1 MTTLKLDDLNVS
13 VNKSSQYQP
22 KQIETRWQRYWDR
35 EGIFKVT
42 ETPDRP
48 KFYCLVMFPYPSGR
62 IHMGHV
68 RNYAIGDVIARYK
81 TLQGYTVLHPMGW
94 DAFGLPAENA
104 AIEKGIHPAQ
114 WTRQNIAAMRKQIKK
129 LGLSYDWSR
138 ELSTSEKDYYRWNQW
153 FFLKMVERGLAYKK
167 MSAVNWCPSCRT
179 VLANEQVVDGQ
190 CWRCETVVEQKELS
204 QWFFKITEYAQEL
217 LDFCDRL
224 TGWPERVLTMQKN
237 WIGRSEGVEV
247 DFPLADGQGAL
258 RIFTTRQD
266 TLFGATFVVLAPEH
280 PMVQQLIQGKA
291 EAGEVTE
298 FVSRV
303 GQQDKKIRTAQD
315 LEKEGIF
322 TGSYAINPLTHERI
336 PIWVANFV
344 LMEYGPGA
352 IMSVPAHD
360 QRDFDFAK
368 KYGLPIRVVI
378 QNPKGSH
385 QALPGAAAGSGGIGG
400 ATAPHGPPASK
411 GASLD
416 SSTLSCAYTE
426 ESGYLVESGQ
436 FNRLSPKEAKARIAQ
451 YVEQQGLGKRTVNYK
466 LRDWGISRQRYWGTP
481 IPILYCEGCGV
492 VPVPENELPVLLP
505 RKVPFTG
512 KGGSPLLENKT
523 FLKATCPRC
532 HKRARRETDT
542 MDTFVDSSWYFLRY
556 TDPRLSDG
564 PINSKAASYWMPVDQ
579 YIGGIEHA
587 VLHLLYAR
595 FFTKVVRDLGLIQ
608 VDEPFTR
615 LLTQGMVVK
624 ESYYCPD
631 HQYLFPEQV
640 DKQGVCKL
648 CLAAGSGTV
657 VEVGRTEKMSKSK
670 KNVIDPEA
678 LVGKYGADTAR
689 IFTLFAAP
697 PEKDL
702 EWSDEG
708 VEGAHRFLNRVWRL
722 VIQYAGGL
730 KKVRVEPKVL
740 QELPAGFK
748 EIRRSVHRTIKKV
761 TEDIEA
767 DFHFNTAIA
776 ALMELVNAL
785 YLAREEHPST
795 QGMTIQAKTVW
806 KEALQTIVILLSP
819 FAPHIAEELWKRLG
833 NTSSVLKA
841 VWPSQ
846 DEDIIK
852 TEKMTLVIQVNGK
865 LRGKIEVPADLTE
878 EAIKQQALADPK
890 IQFWT
895 SDKPVRNVIYVPGR
909 LVNIVV

>member
-1 MTTLKLDDLNVS
+1 
-13 VNKSSQYQP
+13 
-22 KQIETRWQRYWDR
+22 
-35 EGIFKVT
+35 
-42 ETPDRP
+42 
-48 KFYCLVMFPYPSGR
+48 
-62 IHMGHV
+62 MGHV

-81 TLQGYTVLHPMGW
+81 TLRGYTVLHPMGW

-138 ELSTSEKDYYRWNQW
+138 EVSTSEEDYYRWNQW

-167 MSAVNWCPSCRT
+167 MSSVNWCPSCRT

-224 TGWPERVLTMQKN
+224 PGWPERVLAMQKN

-298 FVSRV
+298 FVLRV
-303 GQQDKKIRTAQD
+303 RQQDKKIRTAQD
-315 LEKEGIF
+315 LEKEGVF
-322 TGSYAINPLTHERI
+322 TGSYAINPLTRERI
-336 PIWVANFV
+336 PIWLANFV
-344 LMEYGPGA
+344 LMEYGTGA

-378 QNPKGSH
+378 QNPES
-385 QALPGAAAGSGGIGG
+385 
-400 ATAPHGPPASK
+400 TF
-411 GASLD
+411 D

-426 ESGYLVESGQ
+426 ETGYLVESGQ
-436 FNRLSPKEAKARIAQ
+436 FNRLSPEEARSRIAR
-451 YVEQQGLGKRTVNYK
+451 YIEQQGLGKCTVNYK

-492 VPVPENELPVLLP
+492 VPVPENELPVMLP

-523 FLKATCPRC
+523 FLKATCPKC
-532 HKRARRETDT
+532 HKKARRETDT

-556 TDPRLSDG
+556 TDTHLSDR

-595 FFTKVVRDLGLIQ
+595 FFTKVIRDLGLSQ

-678 LVGKYGADTAR
+678 LIGKYGADTAR

-722 VIQYAGGL
+722 VVQYAGGL

-740 QELPAGFK
+740 QELPAGLK
-748 EIRRSVHRTIKKV
+748 ETRRSVHRTIKKV

-785 YLAREEHPST
+785 YLAKEERPST

-865 LRGKIEVPADLTE
+865 LRGKIEVPADLSE

-890 IQFWT
+890 IQSWT

-909 LVNIVV
+909 LVNVVV